1 MKKILIIS
9 MFALL
14 LTGCG
19 DVELE
24 NGEKAIVSFNNGDGV
39 SAQELYDELKD
50 MYGVNYLVNLID
62 TKLLNL
68 EYEETTEELEYVQQV
83 VDSVKAESG
92 EEFISY
98 IEYYYGVNSEQAFE
112 DYIRL
117 NYRRSLWIEDYAKDI
132 VTDKQIEEYYNDV
145 YVGDME
151 VSHILITVDAT
162 ADTPDDEKKEA
173 ETEAYNKA
181 KEIIEKLNNGEDFAT
196 LAKENSDD
204 TATANEGGAVGTVN
218 YGMNYD
224 EDFVEATN
232 KNWGTMQADDRDND
246 ESEAVID
253 KAIFSNVI
261 MYKCGLRAKD
271 ISVSE
276 KKKADMSAI
285 AEKEKNIADCLY
297 KYALEASRGSEIEKK
312 VGRENQRKAYND
324 SAFNNLTLATINN
337 YKSSLD
343 YVDPEKLPDPSKD
356 KNIVS
361 LQDGLKESTT
371 TKDDYS
377 IGAQINYYTTQQ
389 ILSVVDADAQ
399 NQQTE
404 ILKDI
409 ETFNYNYFGQ
419 QEEGEV

>member
-19 DVELE
+19 DVKLE

-98 IEYYYGVNSEQAFE
+98 IEYYYGVNSEQDFE

-224 EDFVEATN
+224 EDFVEAAAKLEEGKYSTTPV
-232 KNWGTMQADDRDND
+232 KTQFGYH
-246 ESEAVID
+246 I
-253 KAIFSNVI
+253 I
-261 MYKCGLRAKD
+261 YKTKQE
-271 ISVSE
+271 E
-276 KKKADMSAI
+276 KKSLEDSTDTIREII
-285 AEKEKNIADCLY
+285 ANESLNNNTQLY
-297 KYALEASRGSEIEKK
+297 SEALEALRNKYEMDIVDGE
-312 VGRENQRKAYND
+312 
-324 SAFNNLTLATINN
+324 L
-337 YKSSLD
+337 KSGYEEYL
-343 YVDPEKLPDPSKD
+343 
-356 KNIVS
+356 
-361 LQDGLKESTT
+361 
-371 TKDDYS
+371 
-377 IGAQINYYTTQQ
+377 
-389 ILSVVDADAQ
+389 
-399 NQQTE
+399 TE
-404 ILKDI
+404 IN
-409 ETFNYNYFGQ
+409 TTN
-419 QEEGEV
+419 

>member
-19 DVELE
+19 DVKLE

-224 EDFVEATN
+224 EDFVEAAAKLEEGKYSTTPV
-232 KNWGTMQADDRDND
+232 KTQFGYH
-246 ESEAVID
+246 I
-253 KAIFSNVI
+253 I
-261 MYKCGLRAKD
+261 YKTKQE
-271 ISVSE
+271 E
-276 KKKADMSAI
+276 KKSLEDSTDTIREII
-285 AEKEKNIADCLY
+285 ANESLNNNTQLY
-297 KYALEASRGSEIEKK
+297 SEALEALRNKYEMDIVDGE
-312 VGRENQRKAYND
+312 
-324 SAFNNLTLATINN
+324 L
-337 YKSSLD
+337 KSGYEEYL
-343 YVDPEKLPDPSKD
+343 
-356 KNIVS
+356 
-361 LQDGLKESTT
+361 
-371 TKDDYS
+371 
-377 IGAQINYYTTQQ
+377 
-389 ILSVVDADAQ
+389 
-399 NQQTE
+399 TE
-404 ILKDI
+404 IN
-409 ETFNYNYFGQ
+409 TTN
-419 QEEGEV
+419 

>member
-112 DYIRL
+112 EYIRL

-224 EDFVEATN
+224 EDFVEAAAKLEEGKYSTTPV
-232 KNWGTMQADDRDND
+232 KTQFGYH
-246 ESEAVID
+246 I
-253 KAIFSNVI
+253 I
-261 MYKCGLRAKD
+261 YKTKQE
-271 ISVSE
+271 E
-276 KKKADMSAI
+276 KKSLEDSTDTIREII
-285 AEKEKNIADCLY
+285 ANESLNNNTQLY
-297 KYALEASRGSEIEKK
+297 SEALEALRNKYEMDIVDGE
-312 VGRENQRKAYND
+312 
-324 SAFNNLTLATINN
+324 L
-337 YKSSLD
+337 KSGYEEYL
-343 YVDPEKLPDPSKD
+343 
-356 KNIVS
+356 
-361 LQDGLKESTT
+361 
-371 TKDDYS
+371 
-377 IGAQINYYTTQQ
+377 
-389 ILSVVDADAQ
+389 
-399 NQQTE
+399 TE
-404 ILKDI
+404 IN
-409 ETFNYNYFGQ
+409 TTN
-419 QEEGEV
+419 

>member
-14 LTGCG
+14 LTGCS

-224 EDFVEATN
+224 EDFVEAAAKLEEGKYSTTPV
-232 KNWGTMQADDRDND
+232 KTQFGYH
-246 ESEAVID
+246 I
-253 KAIFSNVI
+253 I
-261 MYKCGLRAKD
+261 YKTKQE
-271 ISVSE
+271 E
-276 KKKADMSAI
+276 KKSLEDSTDTIREII
-285 AEKEKNIADCLY
+285 ANESLNNNTQLY
-297 KYALEASRGSEIEKK
+297 SEALEALRNKYEMDIVDGE
-312 VGRENQRKAYND
+312 
-324 SAFNNLTLATINN
+324 L
-337 YKSSLD
+337 KSGYEEYL
-343 YVDPEKLPDPSKD
+343 
-356 KNIVS
+356 
-361 LQDGLKESTT
+361 
-371 TKDDYS
+371 
-377 IGAQINYYTTQQ
+377 
-389 ILSVVDADAQ
+389 
-399 NQQTE
+399 TE
-404 ILKDI
+404 IN
-409 ETFNYNYFGQ
+409 TTN
-419 QEEGEV
+419 